1 MTTYRIIDK
10 ATGRTVHA
18 YSAEAVTEFAEYPL
32 ADFAHVA
39 EVVVREDGSIDADTS
54 WHITK
59 LAFRQRFTPEEK
71 AAIEIASLDNPA
83 APMAQRA
90 LAASLRANQQ
100 DIQAATFIDLQRP
113 DTAAG
118 VRALETFGL
127 IAAGRADQILT
138 TPPTAEELY
147 RG

>member
-32 ADFAHVA
+32 ANFSHVA
-39 EVVVREDGSIDADTS
+39 EVMVREDGSIAPDTE
-54 WHITK
+54 WTITK
-59 LAFRQRFTPEEK
+59 LAFRNRFTSAEK
-71 AAIEIASLDNPA
+71 VAIEIASLDDPA

-90 LAASLRANQQ
+90 LAATLRANQM
-100 DIQAATFIDLQRP
+100 DIQAALNIQLKRA
-113 DTAAG
+113 DTMAG
-118 VRALETFGL
+118 VRALETYGL

-138 TPPTAEELY
+138 TLPTAEELY